1 MHSNDPDSS
10 SVLSLPQPVKKSV
23 PAFEVSRTKPDRL
36 LSPAAR
42 TIDMFAIVI
51 PFAAFVAAVV
61 LLWGRGINWMQLG
74 LMIAM
79 YLLTGFGVTVGF
91 HRLFAHKAFETQ
103 PAVRATLAILGSM
116 SVQGP
121 LFWWVALHRRH
132 HHFSDAEGDPHSPHL
147 HDGGLGSIIAG
158 AWHSHVGWLFKSDE
172 PGANRYVVDLQKER
186 SLATINKLY
195 PLWAALSLL
204 VPAAIGG
211 LITRTWA
218 GASWGLVWGGLARVF
233 LVHHIT
239 WSVNSVCHL
248 WGSQPFDSHD
258 HSRNNALFGLLA
270 LGEGWHNNHHAFPT
284 SARHGLRWWEV
295 DVTYWVIQCMAAVG
309 LARRVK
315 VPAAPTV
322 EGRRAVRKFEAPTP
336 DKSKIRA

>member
-1 MHSNDPDSS
+1 MHSNDQDSLNTLVLIPPDESPS
-10 SVLSLPQPVKKSV
+10 PVPGISTV
-23 PAFEVSRTKPDRL
+23 RPDRL
-36 LSPAAR
+36 ISPVAR
-42 TIDMFAIVI
+42 TIDMCAIVI
-51 PFAAFVAAVV
+51 PFAVFIAAVV
-61 LLWGRGINWMQLG
+61 LLWGHGVNWMQLG
-74 LMIAM
+74 LMIGM
-79 YLLTGFGVTVGF
+79 YLFTGFGVTVGF

-121 LFWWVALHRRH
+121 LLWWVALHRRH
-132 HHFSDAEGDPHSPHL
+132 HHYSDADGDPHSPHL
-147 HDGGLGSIIAG
+147 HDGGVLNVIAG

-172 PGANRYVVDLQKER
+172 PGATRYVGDLLKQR
-186 SLATINKLY
+186 SLAAISRLY

-204 VPAAIGG
+204 IPAVVGG

-218 GASWGLVWGGLARVF
+218 GALWGLVWGGLARVF

-284 SARHGLRWWEV
+284 SARHGLRWWEI
-295 DVTYWVIQCMAAVG
+295 DVTYWVIQCMAVIG

-315 VPAAPTV
+315 VPAARIM
-322 EGRRAVRKFEAPTP
+322 EERRARETRI
-336 DKSKIRA
+336 KSE